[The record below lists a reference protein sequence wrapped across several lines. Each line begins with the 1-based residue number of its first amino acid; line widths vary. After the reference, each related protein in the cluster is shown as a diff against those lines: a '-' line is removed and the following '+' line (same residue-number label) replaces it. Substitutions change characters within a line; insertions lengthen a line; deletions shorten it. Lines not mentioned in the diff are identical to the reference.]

1 MNNMLKILT
10 TLCPLIVTIL
20 GQDAVSNS
28 DICYEGVCIPFNY
41 TKSERPL
48 PKTTLEVYMY
58 FNEIQIME
66 INDLKSNIKIY
77 LYMDYAWQEPRIKGM
92 YLDKLVETTLIQ

>member
-10 TLCPLIVTIL
+10 TLCSLIVTIL

-28 DICYEGVCIPFNY
+28 DICYEGVCIPSNY

-48 PKTTLEVYMY
+48 PKRSLEVYMY

-92 YLDKLVETTLIQ
+92 YLP